1 MVGSWAGAMGNF
13 QFMPS
18 AYLAHAVDADG
29 DGRRDLW
36 RSIEDAVHSAGG
48 YLQQLGWESGLRWG
62 REISLPAAFDYGLA
76 NISQSQPLRAWR
88 EMGLTD
94 AHGNLLPA
102 LDLPA
107 RVLVPAGHEG
117 PAFIVYTNFDTIMG
131 WNRSEFYALTVGR
144 LADRIAGAGRLHRP
158 IPASDL
164 RLSRDRVLALQRD
177 LDMLGHDPG
186 EADGIAGPATRAAL
200 SRFQQASGLIPDGH
214 PDRAAIKAVQ
224 DATCQTQPHAPP
236 RTPERAC

>member
-1 MVGSWAGAMGNF
+1 
-13 QFMPS
+13 
-18 AYLAHAVDADG
+18 
-29 DGRRDLW
+29 
-36 RSIEDAVHSAGG
+36 
-48 YLQQLGWESGLRWG
+48 
-62 REISLPAAFDYGLA
+62 
-76 NISQSQPLRAWR
+76 
-88 EMGLTD
+88 
-94 AHGNLLPA
+94 
-102 LDLPA
+102 
-107 RVLVPAGHEG
+107 
-117 PAFIVYTNFDTIMG
+117 
-131 WNRSEFYALTVGR
+131 
-144 LADRIAGAGRLHRP
+144 